1 MSSKRSLAAAFLVLA
16 QLAFRLTPC
25 PASLVTTAS
34 SLPEAL
40 AAAVVSGHAHEHPH
54 PGEHVHHATSPE
66 VVPTAVHETHV
77 DAVVGAPCPC
87 GCGQH
92 SRAPHMR
99 ASPSPFVP
107 PCAAGLF
114 ALHARGVVPGLAAVL
129 PEAPSVPVF
138 HVPISV

>member
-25 PASLVTTAS
+25 PAPLATMAS
-34 SLPEAL
+34 SLPEILTAS
-40 AAAVVSGHAHEHPH
+40 VVSNHAHEHPH
-54 PGEHVHHATSPE
+54 PHVHHATGPE
-66 VVPTAVHETHV
+66 LVPAAARETHV

-87 GCGQH
+87 GCDQH
-92 SRAPHMR
+92 SRGPHVR

-107 PCAAGLF
+107 PCATGLL
-114 ALHARGVVPGLAAVL
+114 ALHARGVVPGLAVVL
-129 PEAPSVPVF
+129 PEAPSAPVF